1 MNTSSFF
8 ASLAKK
14 SHSLLAQ
21 LVAFCAFGLF
31 MGLAFAAPPPA
42 NAVIGNQATANYTDS
57 TGTVRNVTSNL
68 VQTTV
73 AQVYGHSLTANM
85 TKQAAQCSTV
95 YFPHVLTN
103 TGNGAD
109 TYALNNFNATP
120 LVFSGIQMFADAN
133 GDGVPDDNTPIT
145 SSGILAAGAEF
156 RFVVAAAVIA
166 PTTSGVTGSLTVG
179 SVGNGGDT
187 NNYTASGTAPTGLN
201 AGVLDAAVISNQAI
215 LNVNKSFSLI
225 SGPTGTSVRVTLNYT
240 NVGGAAATNLVLT
253 DALGLG
259 STSRQ
264 GLVYTAGSGRWS
276 VGAAT
281 PVTMTDPLGGDGT
294 AINYMASTSGVTATI
309 TLVAPGDSGQVS
321 FDVTIAPN
329 AAPGTSQTTNSAG
342 VAYNNGVAV
351 VTDTTNSVVFNVT
364 AARGVGL
371 FDKLAAGAFATNSTD
386 DANRNDSVTSPAVDQ
401 GGSYDYRVFLIN
413 QGQGADTFNLTN
425 LPVGA
430 AFPAGSTF
438 VFYNST
444 DSASNASTIGAP
456 MTDSN
461 GDGIVDTGSLA
472 TGQTVSFFV
481 RVQLPAGAV
490 SSTTMTMDIRAT
502 SVADSA
508 AGTTGINTGSP
519 ETTRDVRLEMP
530 RIIAKVVDL
539 TNNLTGC
546 TAVGADNGV
555 GFQATGEATFRC
567 SKTVDSG
574 QKAVFKL
581 IVANTVGSADNY
593 DLIASNINTN
603 INTAGFAG
611 GLPSGWSVEFRR
623 ASAVNGVT
631 AGQATTDSAGC
642 DVPATLSGMP
652 NVINTGNI
660 NGTSSMAICA
670 VVTTTANSNAGSYDI
685 YYRVASPVSVSY
697 NALNTAS
704 FDVKHDQVVLT
715 NNAAPAITIT
725 PNRVGQVYPGGNVV
739 YSHQVC
745 NTGLTS
751 IATVNL
757 ASALGASNPSNGWTS
772 ALYLD
777 NGPSAGVLD
786 PTDQAI
792 ASGANI
798 GAIAAGA
805 CVTVLNNVFAPLGA
819 QSGANAVH
827 NLTASYLGGPAAGV
841 TATDNTQVIVG
852 DLTLQKTQAYVAP
865 PTCALPLPAA
875 YVNTNLTNSAP
886 GGFICYKIVAT
897 NTGVQ
902 PVTGVTLQDV
912 APQYTTLVTSG
923 VCVASA
929 TGSGATVVVSGGLTT
944 VTASAATIVPLGTTE
959 LNFCVQI
966 VQ

>member
-1 MNTSSFF
+1 MNTSLFF

-73 AQVYGHSLTANM
+73 AQVYGHTLVGNVV
-85 TKQAAQCSTV
+85 KQAAQGSTV

-109 TYALNNFNATP
+109 TYALSNFNGST

-166 PTTSGVTGSLTVG
+166 PTTSGAQGTLTVG
-179 SVGNGGDT
+179 SVGNITDT
-187 NNYTASGTAPTGLN
+187 FNYTAGITPATLGTQ
-201 AGVLDAAVISNQAI
+201 AGVLDTAIISNQAI
-215 LNVNKSFSLI
+215 LNVNKSFSVI

-240 NVGGAAATNLVLT
+240 NVGGAAATTVVLT
-253 DALGLG
+253 DGLG
-259 STSRQ
+259 AGTRA
-264 GLVYTAGSGRWS
+264 GLIYTAGSGRWS

-281 PVTMTDPLGGDGT
+281 PVTLTDAAGGDPAGISYFGGP
-294 AINYMASTSGVTATI
+294 AGITATI
-309 TLVAPGDSGQVS
+309 ATINPGDSGQLS
-321 FDVTIAPN
+321 FDVTIAAN
-329 AAPGTSQTTNSAG
+329 ALPGTSQTTNSAG
-342 VAYNNGVAV
+342 VSYNNGVGV
-351 VTDTTNSVVFNVT
+351 ITDTTNTAIFNVT

-371 FDKLAAGAFATNSTD
+371 FDKAASGAFAANATD
-386 DANRNDSVTSPAVDQ
+386 LDAANDSVTSPAVGQ
-401 GGSYDYRVFLIN
+401 GGSYDYRVFLVN
-413 QGQGADTFNLTN
+413 QGQGVDTFNASTLSGST
-425 LPVGA
+425 
-430 AFPAGSTF
+430 FPAGTTF
-438 VFYNST
+438 VFYNTTSST
-444 DSASNASTIGAP
+444 SATSAIGAP

-461 GDGIVDTGSLA
+461 GDGIVDTGPIAS
-472 TGQTVSFFV
+472 GQTVTFFV
-481 RVQLPAGAV
+481 RVQLPAGSV
-490 SSTTMTMDIRAT
+490 SNTTMTMDIRAT
-502 SVADSA
+502 SVADSV
-508 AGTTGINTGSP
+508 AGTNGINTGTP
-519 ETTRDVRLEMP
+519 EASRDVRLAMP
-530 RIIAKVVDL
+530 SIISKVVDL
-539 TNNLTGC
+539 TNNTTGC
-546 TAVGADNGV
+546 TTASGTGA
-555 GFQATGEATFRC
+555 GFQSTGETAFVC

-581 IVANTVGSADNY
+581 IVNNTVGSADNY
-593 DLIASNINTN
+593 DLIASSSNASINTP
-603 INTAGFAG
+603 GFSG
-611 GLPSGWSVEFRR
+611 GLPAGWSVEFRR
-623 ASAVNGVT
+623 ASAANGVLAAT
-631 AGQATTDSAGC
+631 AIADAANC
-642 DVPATLSGMP
+642 DVALQLAAMP
-652 NVINTGNI
+652 NVLNTGNI

-670 VVTTTANSNAGSYDI
+670 VVTTTANSVAGNYEI
-685 YYRVASPVSVSY
+685 YYRAASPVSVSY

-704 FDVKHDQVVLT
+704 FDVKHDQVVIT
-715 NNAAPAITIT
+715 NNAAPAITIL

-745 NTGLTS
+745 NTGLAS

-757 ASALGASNPSNGWTS
+757 ATALGTSNPSNGWTN
-772 ALYLD
+772 AIYLD
-777 NGPSAGVLD
+777 NGASAGVLD
-786 PTDQAI
+786 PTDTAL

-798 GAIAAGA
+798 GPIAAGA

-819 QSGANAVH
+819 QSGAYAVH
-827 NLTASYLGGPAAGV
+827 NLTASYTGGPIGGV

-852 DLTLQKTQAYVAP
+852 DVTLQKSQAYVAG
-865 PTCALPLPAA
+865 TCALPGS

-886 GGFICYKIVAT
+886 GGFICYRIVAT

-902 PVTGVTLQDV
+902 AVTGLTLQDV
-912 APQYTTLVTSG
+912 APQYTSIVTTG
-923 VCVASA
+923 ACVASA
-929 TGSGATVVVSGGLTT
+929 TGSSATTPVISGQSVTTTAATVVPLDTT
-944 VTASAATIVPLGTTE
+944 T

-966 VQ
+966 QQ

>member
-1 MNTSSFF
+1 MNLSSFF
-8 ASLAKK
+8 ATFAKK
-14 SHSLLAQ
+14 SQSLFAQLLA
-21 LVAFCAFGLF
+21 FCVFGLF
-31 MGLAFAAPPPA
+31 MGLAPAAPPPA

-73 AQVYGHSLTANM
+73 AQVYSHSLTANM
-85 TKQAAQCSTV
+85 SKKAAQGSTV

-109 TYALNNFNATP
+109 TYALNNFNSTP

-166 PTTSGVTGSLTVG
+166 PTTSGVTGTLTVG
-179 SVGNGGDT
+179 SVGNGSDT

-201 AGVLDAAVISNQAI
+201 AGVLDTAVISNQAI

-225 SGPTGTSVRVTLNYT
+225 SGPTGTTVRVTLNYT
-240 NVGGAAATNLVLT
+240 NVGGAAATNVVLT
-253 DALGLG
+253 DALGVGSKLG
-259 STSRQ
+259 LLYVT
-264 GLVYTAGSGRWS
+264 GSGRWS
-276 VGAAT
+276 VGAAS
-281 PVTMTDPLGGDGT
+281 PVTLSDAGADPAGIVYVATAGT
-294 AINYMASTSGVTATI
+294 APAYNVTATI
-309 TLVAPGDSGQVS
+309 ATINPGDSGQVT
-321 FDVTIAPN
+321 FDVTIAAN
-329 AAPGTSQTTNSAG
+329 ATPGTSNTTNAAG
-342 VAYNNGVAV
+342 VSYNDGVAV
-351 VTDTTNSVVFNVT
+351 VTDTTNSAIFNVT
-364 AARGVGL
+364 AARSVGL

-425 LPVGA
+425 VPVGP

-438 VFYNST
+438 VFYNSA

-481 RVQLPAGAV
+481 RVQLPVGAV

-508 AGTTGINTGSP
+508 AGTTGINTGTP
-519 ETTRDVRLEMP
+519 ESSRDVRLEMP
-530 RIIAKVVDL
+530 RIIAKAVDL

-715 NNAAPAITIT
+715 NDAAPAITIT

-745 NTGLTS
+745 NTGLAS

-757 ASALGASNPSNGWTS
+757 ASALGSSNPSNGWTN
-772 ALYLD
+772 ALYRD
-777 NGPSAGVLD
+777 NGASAGVLD
-786 PTDQAI
+786 PTDTAI

-798 GAIAAGA
+798 GPIAAGV

-819 QSGANAVH
+819 QSGAYAVH
-827 NLTASYLGGPAAGV
+827 NLTASYSGGPAAGV
-841 TATDNTQVIVG
+841 TATDNSQVIVG
-852 DLTLQKTQAYVAP
+852 DLTLLKTQGYTAP
-865 PTCALPLPAA
+865 GTCAIPGT

-902 PVTGVTLQDV
+902 AVTGVTLQDV
-912 APQYTTLVTSG
+912 APQYTTIVTTGACAASVSG
-923 VCVASA
+923 SSA
-929 TGSGATVVVSGGLTT
+929 TGPTVSGQS
-944 VTASAATIVPLGTTE
+944 VTSSAASIVPLGTTE

-966 VQ
+966 AN